1 MIADGGGDDLR
12 RSFEHGT
19 AEDLRGPGPRSLAP
33 TYLRMYAGSQ
43 IGRETQ
49 TMATRKRQP
58 TAAVRKFLEQLT
70 ALMKEKEISQ
80 AELARRMDR
89 PESYVSKLLR
99 GGSDLTPATM
109 ERIAAAMD
117 TELDLQ
123 LKAPGASAAG
133 TAEAPEGDAP
143 TDTTATPEQRQPPPR
158 KRREVARA
166 KAHALAEQYKS
177 SPEVLAEFARILP
190 KTENPVG
197 RPQGPVYD
205 YEEHLHRMAILLV
218 SGQATSERDAA
229 NQTEEWAKNQ
239 GLVGTASTL
248 RRHFAQDRETYLKGA
263 EFELARERREAAAA
277 TAEAPQPER
286 PRRVWKRASGAAGGG
301 EGGGLGRPLSS
312 YDSVTRELTRLHDE
326 LRFPME
332 VMESLKT
339 PYVLEEVGK
348 IAAELD
354 AIQQEAAPRLDTE
367 ELSPTRAISQEVAE
381 MADGVGSVARDA
393 TLGIAGKDFLPESV
407 AARLAR
413 EVDPASAI
421 RRATEMHE
429 LLPANRYF
437 DDLY

>member
-1 MIADGGGDDLR
+1 
-12 RSFEHGT
+12 
-19 AEDLRGPGPRSLAP
+19 
-33 TYLRMYAGSQ
+33 
-43 IGRETQ
+43 
-49 TMATRKRQP
+49 MATRKRQP

-123 LKAPGASAAG
+123 LKVPDAAAAG
-133 TAEAPEGDAP
+133 TAGAPEGDAP
-143 TDTTATPEQRQPPPR
+143 TDTTATPEQRQPTPLT
-158 KRREVARA
+158 RREKEETRA
-166 KAHALAEQYKS
+166 KALAVTDELP
-177 SPEVLAEFARILP
+177 PEVLAEVVRIGS
-190 KTENPVG
+190 KTNRIGSKTRNRRG
-197 RPQGPVYD
+197 RPKGPVYN
-205 YEEHLHRMAILLV
+205 YKQQLHRMAILRV
-218 SGQATSERDAA
+218 SGQAKSERDAA
-229 NQTEEWAKNQ
+229 NQTEEWAKDQ
-239 GLVGTASTL
+239 GLVGSASTL
-248 RRHFAQDRETYLKGA
+248 RRHFAKDRETYLKRA
-263 EFELARERREAAAA
+263 EFELSRERRETAAAP
-277 TAEAPQPER
+277 AEAPPPER

-332 VMESLKT
+332 VLESLKT

-348 IAAELD
+348 IAEELD

-367 ELSPTRAISQEVAE
+367 ELSPTRAISQDVAE
-381 MADGVGSVARDA
+381 MADGVGSLARDA
-393 TLGIAGKDFLPESV
+393 TLGIAGKDFLPECV
-407 AARLAR
+407 TATLAR
-413 EVDPASAI
+413 EVDPASAL

-429 LLPANRYF
+429 LLPANKYF